1 MSKLSLPRP
10 GSDESAPFYH
20 GYIAQVPGEAI
31 GVYLET
37 QLTEL
42 ERVLAPLDESG
53 ARSRYAAGKWS
64 IKEVVGHLADSERI
78 FGYRL
83 LRIGRGDGTPLPGFD
98 ENAYVPAG
106 DFDARPLASVLDELR
121 AVRQSTTALAHGL
134 PANAWSRRGE
144 ASGKVISA
152 RALAYI
158 IVGHLTHHERVL
170 RERYLA

>member
-1 MSKLSLPRP
+1 MSKLAIPRP

-20 GYIAQVPGEAI
+20 SYIAEVPGEEI
-31 GVYLET
+31 GTYLET

-42 ERVLAPLDESG
+42 ERSLAPLDESA

-64 IKEVVGHLADSERI
+64 IKEVVGHLDDSERI

-83 LRIGRGDGTPLPGFD
+83 LRIGRGDATPLPGFD

-106 DFDARPLASVLDELR
+106 DFDARPLASVVGELR
-121 AVRQSTTALAHGL
+121 AVRQGTIALAHGL
-134 PANAWSRRGE
+134 PSPAWTRRGE

-158 IVGHLTHHERVL
+158 VVGHLTHHERVL

>member
-20 GYIAQVPGEAI
+20 SYIAEVPGEAI

-37 QLTEL
+37 QVADL
-42 ERVLAPLDESG
+42 ERVIAPLDESR

-106 DFDARPLASVLDELR
+106 DFDARPLASVLGELR
-121 AVRQSTTALAHGL
+121 AVRQSTIALAHGL